1 MTLPSPERRSSP
13 RIYINGEMTYRSGDS
28 AQIHRGEIENMSAG
42 GVLIWIRQELPT
54 ESRLTIRVEADDHAE
69 SALELKAT
77 LLHKLSDRKD
87 DLYGYGCS
95 IESITEL
102 QD

>member
-13 RIYINGEMTYRSGDS
+13 RIYINGAMTYRTEGS
-28 AQIHRGEIENMSAG
+28 AEIHQGEIENMSAG
-42 GVLIWIRQELPT
+42 GVLIWIGQELPT
-54 ESRLTIRVEADDHAE
+54 DIQVLIRVEPDDLAE

-87 DLYGYGCS
+87 DLFGYGCS
-95 IESITEL
+95 VDSITDL
-102 QD
+102 PD